1 MTILNLIADFG
12 DKKAMHNAKAID
24 EEEKYLVVIQ
34 EDKEDFFDLNSITFC
49 EYLVKD
55 KNIEDA
61 IKTREEAEKKY
72 YSNNN
77 YLNSCN

>member
-1 MTILNLIADFG
+1 MDYSEQPILNLIADFG

-61 IKTREEAEKKY
+61 IDRLINSKGL
-72 YSNNN
+72 
-77 YLNSCN
+77 LNKND